1 MKKTILS
8 LLCAVVISALCSP
21 LFSQYQ
27 SLLTPDRK
35 LATTDKI
42 IETFY
47 VGDIDTTR
55 IVEEAIKSML
65 KTLDPHSTYSTPQ
78 ETKELNEP
86 LQGNFSGIGIQFQM
100 LNDTLYVIQTTPG
113 GPSEQ
118 VGILAGDRIL
128 SAGDSIISGVKRKNR
143 EILNILRG
151 PKGTEVFVKV
161 KRAGQTEPMVFR
173 IIRDD
178 IPIYSVD
185 AAYMVEPGIGFISL
199 MRFGEDTPREFR
211 EAVAKLRAQ
220 GMKSL
225 IIDLQDNGG
234 GYLQAAA
241 EIAGMFLHRNEPI
254 VFTEGER
261 VGSVPFNAYDE
272 GELLDIPV
280 AVIVNQ
286 YSASASEILSGAI
299 QDNDRGVVVGRR
311 TFGKGL
317 VQRPFPFPD
326 GSMIRLTVA
335 RYHTPS
341 GRCIQKPY
349 TSGDDEA
356 YSKDLATRYD
366 LGEYFSP
373 DSIVFSDT
381 TIYHTLRLN
390 RPLRGGGGIMPDV
403 FVPLDTL
410 PYPKYYRGLM
420 AKGIYNR
427 YAAQYIDA
435 RRKALKEKYPTEEIF
450 IRDFEVTPEMI
461 DEIIA
466 MGEADSVKRNDED
479 LARALPTIS
488 MVIKGLIGR
497 DLFEQATYSKIA
509 NPSNPAFAK
518 AVDILREPAKYP
530 DLLPVLSR

>member
-1 MKKTILS
+1 MKKIFS
-8 LLCAVVISALCSP
+8 LALVCALCIAGFWLSA
-21 LFSQYQ
+21 Q
-27 SLLTPDRK
+27 SFTQDRK
-35 LATTDKI
+35 LLAAEKI

-47 VGDIDTTR
+47 VTDIDTAKV
-55 IVEEAIKSML
+55 VEEGIKAML

-100 LNDTLYVIQTTPG
+100 LKDTLYVIQTTPG
-113 GPSEQ
+113 GPSEK

-128 SAGDSIISGVKRKNR
+128 AAGDSLISGVKRKNR

-151 PKGTEVFVKV
+151 PKGTEVIVKV
-161 KRAGQTEPMVFR
+161 KRYGQNEPMLFR

-178 IPIYSVD
+178 IPINSID

-199 MRFGEDTPREFR
+199 MRFGEETPREFR
-211 EAVAKLRAQ
+211 EAVDKLRAE

-225 IIDLQDNGG
+225 IIDVQDNGG

-241 EIAGMFLHRNEPI
+241 EIAGMFLREGEPI
-254 VFTEGER
+254 VYTEGDRIEQTT
-261 VGSVPFNAYDE
+261 FNTVRD
-272 GELLDIPV
+272 GELIDIPV
-280 AVIVNQ
+280 VILVNQ

-299 QDNDRGVVVGRR
+299 QDNDRGVVIGRR

-326 GSMIRLTVA
+326 GSMIRLTVS

-349 TSGDDEA
+349 SSGDDEA
-356 YSKDLATRYD
+356 YTKDLVTRFD
-366 LGEYFSP
+366 AGEYFHP
-373 DSIVFSDT
+373 DSIVFADT

-403 FVPLDTL
+403 FVPLDTM
-410 PYPKYYRGLM
+410 PFPKYHRELM

-427 YAAQYIDA
+427 YAAQYIDEH
-435 RRKALKEKYPTEEIF
+435 RQQLRQQYPTEEAF
-450 IRDFEVTPEMI
+450 LQSFEVTPQMM
-461 DEIIA
+461 DEIVA
-466 MGEADSVKRNDED
+466 MGEADSVKRGDD
-479 LARALPTIS
+479 FPRAEPTIAYI
-488 MVIKGLIGR
+488 IKGLIGR

-509 NPSNPAFAK
+509 NPHNPIFAK
-518 AVDILREPAKYP
+518 GVETLRAPGKFSK
-530 DLLPVLSR
+530 LLKPKK